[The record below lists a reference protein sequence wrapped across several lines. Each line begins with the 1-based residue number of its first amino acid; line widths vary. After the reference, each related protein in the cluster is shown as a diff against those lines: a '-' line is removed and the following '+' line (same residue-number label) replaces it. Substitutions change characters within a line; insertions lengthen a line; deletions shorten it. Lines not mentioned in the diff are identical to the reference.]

1 MMSNDFTTI
10 YILSSKIEFDVEV
23 VHKITDDTIHK
34 LHEVAT
40 IPRASQLAE
49 VIMISITSG
58 TIDICKILLDTMDNW
73 AGGTVLFKGSVRDH
87 NEDGTVSE
95 IYYEAYKEMAEKKSD

>member
-1 MMSNDFTTI
+1 MSLISQRLDNIKIDRSKKEFMMSNDFTTI

-40 IPRASQLAE
+40 IPRAS
-49 VIMISITSG
+49 
-58 TIDICKILLDTMDNW
+58 
-73 AGGTVLFKGSVRDH
+73 
-87 NEDGTVSE
+87 
-95 IYYEAYKEMAEKKSD
+95 